1 LDTHEFDAKPAGAA
15 LRSRPR
21 SPLHEVLEIHFVEAS
36 AGRARLEMVVAER
49 HMRTFGMLH
58 GGVMATLL
66 DAAMGSAAM
75 TLAPAENDVVTV
87 QLNVNFIRAA
97 WEGEALAA
105 TSEILHAGRRTAV
118 ARSEIRTSEGALV
131 ATGTGTFMFISLA
144 DPAHK
149 PPAKP

>member
-1 LDTHEFDAKPAGAA
+1 LDTHEFDAKSAGGPA
-15 LRSRPR
+15 RSRPR
-21 SPLHEVLEIHFVEAS
+21 SPLHEVLQIHFVEAA

-49 HMRTFGMLH
+49 HLRTFGMLH

-75 TLAPAENDVVTV
+75 TLAPPENDVVTV

-105 TSEILHAGRRTAV
+105 TSEIVHAGRRTAV
-118 ARSEIRTSEGALV
+118 ARSELRTADGALV
-131 ATGTGTFMFISLA
+131 ASASGTFMFISVA
-144 DPAHK
+144 DPAHT
-149 PPAKP
+149 PPGTS